1 MSFTRQLS
9 EMSASELNEAIDDS
23 NFPQA
28 HILSRG
34 RNNSICSTGS
44 SSDRNLSLMD
54 RNLSQTDESGF
65 GSTSATVISSLSG
78 ADGSSSDITTMNIV
92 PSKTMGNRPKLV
104 LKTKG
109 IIPEN
114 ESVKSPITP
123 RTSTTPG
130 KNLDSFVNKNHFQLK
145 ISYAEEAD
153 RPTTYI
159 HKYKMLNTVIDKSIH
174 T

>member
-44 SSDRNLSLMD
+44 ASGNSSLLD
-54 RNLSQTDESGF
+54 RNLSQTDDASA
-65 GSTSATVISSLSG
+65 GSVAGNVANEAQSDG
-78 ADGSSSDITTMNIV
+78 AVSKAIT
-92 PSKTMGNRPKLV
+92 NRPKLV
-104 LKTKG
+104 IKANGT
-109 IIPEN
+109 IPEN
-114 ESVKSPITP
+114 DSIRTPMTP

-130 KNLDSFVNKNHFQLK
+130 ITLHFFNL
-145 ISYAEEAD
+145 
-153 RPTTYI
+153 
-159 HKYKMLNTVIDKSIH
+159 
-174 T
+174 